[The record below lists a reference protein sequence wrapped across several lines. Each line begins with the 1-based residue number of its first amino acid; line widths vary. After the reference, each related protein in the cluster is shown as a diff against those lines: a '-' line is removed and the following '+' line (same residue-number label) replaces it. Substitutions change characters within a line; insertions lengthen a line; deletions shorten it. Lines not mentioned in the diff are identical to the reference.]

1 MGAYVREFESTEAEG
16 GSRALALLQSLGL
29 FDRPAEMKCLA
40 ALWSLPAIEGLTEP
54 LAGLGEED
62 RNEVFTEPADPK
74 LLTMNLDAGGEV
86 TSLDA
91 HPLLREFL
99 ANALRESRPEAWK
112 AGHKRLYQHLTTM
125 TPEKPAPTLDD
136 LQPLYQAVAH
146 GCLAGLEQDGC
157 GKVYIG
163 RILRGTG
170 SDGFYS
176 SKKLG
181 AFGADLGAVA
191 CFFDPPWI
199 RVSPDLTPP
208 YQAWLLNE
216 AGSRLLALGRLT
228 EVLEPMRAG
237 LAGAV
242 VQEDWKNAAVRA
254 SNLSELELTLGDV
267 GAAIRDAETAV
278 AHADRGGDEFRRMAH
293 RTTHA
298 EALHQGGMGAEAR
311 YIEAESMQVERQP
324 EYPLLTSIGG
334 FRYSDLLLC
343 DAERVAW
350 RRIAGDGT
358 SGTSQTLKEA
368 FGAVAERANKTIKI
382 AIRNNWLLDIC
393 LDHLTLARAGLY
405 GAVPSGQKPTATTC
419 KRP

>member
-1 MGAYVREFESTEAEG
+1 
-16 GSRALALLQSLGL
+16 
-29 FDRPAEMKCLA
+29 MKYLA

-208 YQAWLLNE
+208 YQAWLLND

-298 EALHQGGMGAEAR
+298 EALHQGGMGRRRGISRPSRCRSSGSPNTHCSLRSAVFGIPTFCSATPSESPGGGSRATAR
-311 YIEAESMQVERQP
+311 QEHHKRSKRH
-324 EYPLLTSIGG
+324 S
-334 FRYSDLLLC
+334 
-343 DAERVAW
+343 
-350 RRIAGDGT
+350 
-358 SGTSQTLKEA
+358 
-368 FGAVAERANKTIKI
+368 
-382 AIRNNWLLDIC
+382 
-393 LDHLTLARAGLY
+393 
-405 GAVPSGQKPTATTC
+405 VPSQNVQI
-419 KRP
+419 RRSR